1 MVVGMRSVALLALL
15 LCGAS
20 CAGNLRSDPYAPK
33 SGFAIAAGPSGVPDI
48 RCAGKPKTGPAR
60 GFRSFRHTLV
70 MQLARANHRGTD
82 LIATSTED
90 QVLRGKLAYGIVDKS
105 LGHEDVELFACLA
118 GTWQNLG
125 RARTDAG
132 GDFAFEIP
140 AANRLPVGLR
150 DIYGSVVADRS
161 SVRFL
166 AYVAPAGAP
175 IMVSDVDGTLTASET
190 SFVKAVFLGSNVAA
204 QPHSAEALNLAAA
217 SGYQV
222 VYMTARSDRFTD
234 ATRMWLATHGF
245 PRGPVRLA
253 PRLVTKPG
261 AATAAYKRRALEGL
275 AGFTVRALGN
285 RHSDV
290 TAYTAAGIPAEHIFI
305 KLPEFNGELST
316 SLKSGAAIGFGHYSD
331 FKSAL

>member
-1 MVVGMRSVALLALL
+1 
-15 LCGAS
+15 
-20 CAGNLRSDPYAPK
+20 
-33 SGFAIAAGPSGVPDI
+33 
-48 RCAGKPKTGPAR
+48 
-60 GFRSFRHTLV
+60 

-82 LIATSTED
+82 LIASSTED

-105 LGHEDVELFACLA
+105 LGNEDIELFACLA
-118 GTWQNLG
+118 GTWQKLG
-125 RARTDAG
+125 HARTDHDG
-132 GDFAFEIP
+132 EFALELD
-140 AANRLPVGLR
+140 AAKRLPVGLR
-150 DIYGSVVADRS
+150 DIYGSVVAARS
-161 SVRFL
+161 SV
-166 AYVAPAGAP
+166 
-175 IMVSDVDGTLTASET
+175 VSDVDGTLTASET

-285 RHSDV
+285 RRSDV

-305 KLPEFNGELST
+305 KLPEFNGELAT